1 MDFNL
6 GCSGYVYGL
15 SICDGLIRS
24 GAAKRILF
32 ITAETY
38 TKLIDENDRS
48 LRTIFGDGAAAT
60 LIESH
65 DQPSLSGFKF
75 GTDGKGANTLLAT
88 QNGFRKEP
96 VVAPR
101 HRRRWKSDLY
111 MDGPALIN
119 FTVGAI
125 PGLIDD
131 VLAAADTKKE
141 DIGFYLLHQATF
153 KMLNQLQQTLEV
165 AEEKVPIL
173 LEDFGNTVSSTL
185 PILIKQMRDRGDMT
199 PEMKNLLVGFGVGWS
214 WAGCVWQDLAA
225 PSK

>member
-1 MDFNL
+1 M
-6 GCSGYVYGL
+6 
-15 SICDGLIRS
+15 
-24 GAAKRILF
+24 
-32 ITAETY
+32 
-38 TKLIDENDRS
+38 
-48 LRTIFGDGAAAT
+48 RTIFGDGAAAT

-96 VVAPR
+96 QVAPR

-131 VLAAADTKKE
+131 VLSAAEVAKD
-141 DIGFYLLHQATF
+141 DVGFYLLHQATF

-225 PSK
+225 PK